1 MKLRFRISVV
11 MIGLVLSVLFSTMLV
26 LYHYEKQ
33 VLLANVSEKMDM
45 TLKHFVKVSE
55 EALIV
60 QDDLLLLNY
69 TNLIKKTDASVV
81 YAAFR
86 DRSGVFLAHTD
97 PSLIYKKN
105 RRDAAAKDDGSI
117 IVREREVNL
126 SKRRLGYCEVGF
138 SKEYIDVAVE
148 SSLADTRKRIYAIA
162 VVGVFMGLIGAFFLG
177 HTITAPIYQV
187 VEGAKKIGGGDLSFE
202 INVRRRDELGVL
214 ADEFNSMARKL
225 KELDGMKRDFVASVT
240 HELRSPLAAVQ
251 SYVSLLL
258 EKKDFSRDIIEESMI
273 RIKNNTTRLGRFIND
288 LLDVAK
294 IEAGKLDISCVRMNI
309 APAITDVIELFT
321 AAAAEKKIKLAAE
334 LPGEKIMVIAD
345 EDRLR
350 QVITNLVNNALKFTP
365 AGGTVTVKAIAEPA
379 THTSSGRAIVSVSD
393 TGIGIPKEA
402 LERIFSKF
410 EQVKG
415 MRDNV
420 KGPKGTGL
428 GLAIAKAIV
437 EIHGGNIRVESEPL
451 KGASFIFTVPMAP
464 PLAED

>member
-1 MKLRFRISVV
+1 MKLRFKISVV
-11 MIGLVLSVLFSTMLV
+11 MVGLVLAVLFSTMLV

-33 VLLANVSEKMDM
+33 VLLADISEKMDM

-105 RRDAAAKDDGSI
+105 RNVAAKDDGSI

-126 SKRRLGYCEVGF
+126 SKRCLGYCEVGF
-138 SKEYIDVAVE
+138 SKEYIDGAVE

-162 VVGVFMGLIGAFFLG
+162 VVGVFMGFIGAFFLG

-187 VEGAKKIGGGDLSFE
+187 VEGAKKIGGGDLAFE
-202 INVRRRDELGVL
+202 INIRRRDELGVL
-214 ADEFNSMARKL
+214 ADEFNAMARKL
-225 KELDGMKRDFVASVT
+225 KELDDMKRDFVASVT

-258 EKKDFSRDIIEESMI
+258 EKKDFSREIVEESMI

-309 APAITDVIELFT
+309 APAITDVIELFA
-321 AAAAEKKIKLAAE
+321 AAAAEKKIKLSAG

-365 AGGTVTVKAIAEPA
+365 AGGTVTVKAVAEPA
-379 THTSSGRAIVSVSD
+379 AYTSSGRAIVSVSD
-393 TGIGIPKEA
+393 TGIGIPKDA

-415 MRDNV
+415 VRDNI

-437 EIHGGNIRVESEPL
+437 EIHGGNIRVESEPGR
-451 KGASFIFTVPMAP
+451 GASFIFTVPMAP
-464 PLAED
+464 PLSED